1 MARFVHEF
9 VDKPSHDSKENQVNR
24 SYIYLGV
31 VIAAVVVA
39 LVLSNRPRVDEESV
53 LQEQAP
59 AAQPGSNPLSG
70 EASPA
75 TLPVPGMVTMVDLGA
90 KSCIPCKMMEPIL
103 AELEKEY
110 EGQAAIVF
118 IDVSIHR
125 NQADR
130 FGIRAI
136 PTQIFFD
143 AKGREIVRHEGFMD
157 KESITAVLKELG
169 VS

>member
-1 MARFVHEF
+1 M
-9 VDKPSHDSKENQVNR
+9 NR

-39 LVLSNRPRVDEESV
+39 LVLSNRPRVADEDV
-53 LQEQAP
+53 QEQAP
-59 AAQPGSNPLSG
+59 AAQSGSNTLSG

-110 EGQAAIVF
+110 EGRAAIAFV
-118 IDVSIHR
+118 DVSIHR

-143 AKGREIVRHEGFMD
+143 AKGREIMRHEGFMD